1 MSRISS
7 ESVFNPD
14 YQSYRLTELSKR
26 SSVGA
31 VDQEIGKI
39 DRVIKA
45 QQKFRGKTEGLA
57 EYRGKLVELK
67 AKIGCKVSEAAAPI
81 KPKTERQLL
90 REDLVALHQERDKA
104 ASEALKLK
112 DAGGPAFRK
121 ANSRVLNLDRK
132 ILDIKLAL
140 RKVDIRE
147 EAPPP
152 VNERVRATFEKATTD
167 PRQEYPKVRK
177 NMLEVARAIDTK
189 IDRLAVLEAIGSA
202 MRGAANKQLSDQE
215 RVAYADTMRVKI
227 EQFAEM
233 SRELGARIEVTS
245 LDSLAHMMMRE
256 LDDIND
262 LNAAYETLAIKA
274 YRLEQEIQKIEK
286 ETPPKKPS
294 LWTRVQKMFSREK
307 PSQAQQVVALR
318 NALTDDNL
326 KEEGIFREAGSAKRI
341 GEIVARPDQIKS
353 EEYVHTKAN
362 AFKRYLRDNVRLEP
376 KEELQKD
383 FMSGNF
389 DGALQRLN
397 GEQRE
402 IVETLRNLLQE
413 TVAQQGTNKMTP
425 QNLGIVF
432 GPVLAAM
439 LSYNEMDLQAVK
451 NCNLVVQSL
460 CGGKVNFPIQGA

>member
-31 VDQEIGKI
+31 VDKEIGKI

-104 ASEALKLK
+104 DLEASKLK

-177 NMLEVARAIDTK
+177 TMSEVARAIDTK

-202 MRGAANKQLSDQE
+202 MRGAANEQLSDQE

-262 LNAAYETLAIKA
+262 LNAEHETLAIKA
-274 YRLEQEIQKIEK
+274 YRLEQEIQ
-286 ETPPKKPS
+286 
-294 LWTRVQKMFSREK
+294 
-307 PSQAQQVVALR
+307 
-318 NALTDDNL
+318 
-326 KEEGIFREAGSAKRI
+326 
-341 GEIVARPDQIKS
+341 
-353 EEYVHTKAN
+353 
-362 AFKRYLRDNVRLEP
+362 
-376 KEELQKD
+376 
-383 FMSGNF
+383 
-389 DGALQRLN
+389 
-397 GEQRE
+397 
-402 IVETLRNLLQE
+402 
-413 TVAQQGTNKMTP
+413 
-425 QNLGIVF
+425 
-432 GPVLAAM
+432 
-439 LSYNEMDLQAVK
+439 
-451 NCNLVVQSL
+451 
-460 CGGKVNFPIQGA
+460 